1 MFELVQTSERQ
12 PVPPGFA
19 TQCVVATALQ
29 KSLNEK
35 NNSPAVIF
43 VVRYDGTPFVRKIKI
58 TAHAVIFVVRP
69 QGLEPWT
76 H

>member
-12 PVPPGFA
+12 PVSPGFA

-35 NNSPAVIF
+35 NNSL
-43 VVRYDGTPFVRKIKI
+43 
-58 TAHAVIFVVRP
+58 AVIFVVRP